1 MAVCSGE
8 LCGPRGRLLQ
18 VAQPGEG
25 CAIFYILVVRMN
37 LHWNRLV
44 QKGEM
49 RLLEVS
55 NLAGRYQVMK
65 RTLSSSYWV
74 YWLCMGAML
83 MLGLGVPVITMAAD
97 ASPIVGNWE
106 GTLDPGAQPK
116 KRIVVHISAAQDG
129 SLSGTIDYPDQDISG
144 VLITAI
150 TFKGA
155 ALHFESAS
163 AQGSYDGTSN
173 KDNSEV
179 AGTWKQGGTGVNL
192 ILKRTP

>member
-1 MAVCSGE
+1 
-8 LCGPRGRLLQ
+8 
-18 VAQPGEG
+18 
-25 CAIFYILVVRMN
+25 
-37 LHWNRLV
+37 
-44 QKGEM
+44 M
-49 RLLEVS
+49 RLAEQ
-55 NLAGRYQVMK
+55 NPVMK
-65 RTLSSSYWV
+65 RTRSSLLRRFWLF
-74 YWLCMGAML
+74 WLCLGAML
-83 MLGLGVPVITMAAD
+83 MVGLGVPAVTLAAD

-150 TFKGA
+150 TYKEA

-163 AQGSYDGTSN
+163 SQGAYDGVSN